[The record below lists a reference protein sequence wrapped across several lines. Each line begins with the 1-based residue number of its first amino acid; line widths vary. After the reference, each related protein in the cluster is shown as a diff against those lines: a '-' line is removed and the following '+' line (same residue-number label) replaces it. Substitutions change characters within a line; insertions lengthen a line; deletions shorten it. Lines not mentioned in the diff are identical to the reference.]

1 MAKWAWMIF
10 EWEFSL
16 DTLHLP
22 SHISGHPTFIPWKRL
37 RWRPVGVRMIYRP
50 VNAFDSCRKWKWTT
64 EPPKNLK
71 PVLTLLNSL
80 DCSLTFSLAF
90 CTPSCN
96 RAALLDSLLRS
107 FADGAVQMSKLLRIL
122 LIVYHAWLTITG
134 PIGYNGSVGKS
145 KKYIYPMMPV

>member
-1 MAKWAWMIF
+1 M
-10 EWEFSL
+10 
-16 DTLHLP
+16 
-22 SHISGHPTFIPWKRL
+22 
-37 RWRPVGVRMIYRP
+37 GVRMIYRP

-145 KKYIYPMMPV
+145 KKCHSLQGIIAVHISDDAGPVWLTNQ